1 MTILAILLTALLMGY
16 PLHRA
21 VIQRDEAR
29 KQLRL
34 ANETADAALDV
45 LGLVMRGQS
54 PAPSNV
60 VAITGRGG
68 RRS

>member
-60 VAITGRGG
+60 VAIGKRVQ
-68 RRS
+68 R

>member
-1 MTILAILLTALLMGY
+1 MTILAIILTALLMGY

-29 KQLRL
+29 KQLRF

-54 PAPSNV
+54 PAPGNV
-60 VAITGRGG
+60 VAIGKRGLQ
-68 RRS
+68 

>member
-1 MTILAILLTALLMGY
+1 MNDAILLTALLMGY

-29 KQLRL
+29 KQAELSGK
-34 ANETADAALDV
+34 TADAALDV

-60 VAITGRGG
+60 VEIGKRGQ
-68 RRS
+68 R